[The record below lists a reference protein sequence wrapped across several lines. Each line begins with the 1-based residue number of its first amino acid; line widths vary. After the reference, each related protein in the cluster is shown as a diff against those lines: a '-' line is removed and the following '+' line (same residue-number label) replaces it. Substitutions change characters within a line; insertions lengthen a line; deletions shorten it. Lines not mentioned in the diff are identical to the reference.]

1 MRMPQGITIRKLRQA
16 IEEIYAYEE
25 RIAGGDDEAKRTL
38 ERLGQPGGL
47 HELAAERA
55 NLDADEMEYMAAFP
69 PRLIEA
75 IRAVLHDV
83 ARSETKPMVELQF
96 LPGYEF
102 EVRFIEYGD
111 QLTIHLRGPFASP
124 FPRDAY
130 RVAGK

>member
-1 MRMPQGITIRKLRQA
+1 MPQGYTIRKLRRA
-16 IEEIYAYEE
+16 IEEIYEYEE
-25 RIAGGDDEAKRTL
+25 RISRGDDEAKRSL

-55 NLDADEMEYMAAFP
+55 SLEADEIEYMAAFP

-111 QLTIHLRGPFASP
+111 QLTIHLRGPFAAP

-130 RVAGK
+130 RVGGK